1 MIYNRPKIV
10 TSLEIVREDSS
21 DKASNVPEGT
31 VVESS
36 KYTQQ
41 LAHNK
46 LQAAV
51 IADVDA
57 SKHYETILSDLQQE
71 LLVFSNNFSL
81 ETVTLWRLMLTIFV
95 FVSFMQHE
103 CCTSSMLQFCKL

>member
-1 MIYNRPKIV
+1 MSDSTECLIYNRPKIV
-10 TSLEIVREDSS
+10 TSLEIVREESS

-31 VVESS
+31 VENS

-46 LQAAV
+46 FQAAM

-57 SKHYETILSDLQQE
+57 SNQLKTIL
-71 LLVFSNNFSL
+71 
-81 ETVTLWRLMLTIFV
+81 
-95 FVSFMQHE
+95 
-103 CCTSSMLQFCKL
+103 

>member
-1 MIYNRPKIV
+1 MSSSDSTECLIYNRPKIV
-10 TSLEIVREDSS
+10 TSLEIVREESS

-31 VVESS
+31 VENS

-57 SKHYETILSDLQQE
+57 SNQFKT
-71 LLVFSNNFSL
+71 
-81 ETVTLWRLMLTIFV
+81 ML
-95 FVSFMQHE
+95 
-103 CCTSSMLQFCKL
+103 